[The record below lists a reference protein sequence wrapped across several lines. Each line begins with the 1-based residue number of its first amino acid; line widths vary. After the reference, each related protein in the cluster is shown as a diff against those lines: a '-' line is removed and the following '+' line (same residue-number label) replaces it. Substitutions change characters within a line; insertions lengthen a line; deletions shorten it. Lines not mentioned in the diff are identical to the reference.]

1 MSAVIPAV
9 APHEMPDA
17 AVDAVAESGISPPLT
32 ATRPPA
38 LAGHTAEALAIKAAL
53 QAERARLLHDFDLQ
67 PRAERFLR
75 GLARAHDVAL
85 RGCWKLA
92 AMPRSATLLAVG
104 GYGRGE
110 LFPHSDVDV
119 LMLLAQSPDA
129 GEAARI
135 ESLIGMLWDLG
146 FEVGHSVRTVP
157 ECLTEATR
165 DITVAT
171 ALIEA
176 RFLSGNRTLASLL
189 SEQVASAIEPQ
200 QFFRAKMLEQQQR
213 YAKFQDTPFALEPNL
228 KESPGGLRDLQMI
241 LWTARAA
248 RLGASWRD
256 LARRGLVTPIEARQ
270 LRRCEDFIR
279 MVRIRLHRIAKRRE
293 DRLVFDVQTA
303 LAAEFGFAQTPMCR
317 PSEVLMQHYYRT
329 AKVVTQLNVIVLQT
343 IEAALFPARNVAP
356 VPIHAATA
364 AGAAAGAAVANANF
378 QNAGGLLDIV
388 DEGVFFRRPSA
399 LLEAFLVMQQHSE
412 LEGMTARTMNA
423 IWHGRTLIDAKFRR
437 DPVNRALFL
446 SILKQPRG
454 IVHELRRMNQL
465 SVLGRYL
472 PAFRRIVGQMQHDLY
487 HVYTVD
493 QHILM
498 VVRNIRRFTMPEFA
512 HEYPLCSRLIANFE
526 RPWLLYVAALFHDI
540 AKGRGGDHSKLGM
553 ADVRRFARD
562 HALDANDIEL
572 LEFLVEHHLTMSRVA
587 QKEDLSDPEVVTAF
601 ARTVGSERRLTALYL
616 LTVADVRGT
625 SPKVWNAWKGKLLE
639 DLYFRALR
647 VVENADGSGAPPSAP
662 AELKARQ
669 QEARRILGL
678 YAFHPDAIERFW
690 KRLDVAWFLRHDA
703 QDIAWITRAF
713 ALARDTSR
721 PRIKARLSPAGEGL
735 QIVVFTPDQPDLFAR
750 ICQYFDRQRFYI
762 LDARVH
768 TTSGNEGERHALD
781 TFLVLD
787 PDGGHYRDR
796 IASIERDLAQHLA
809 HPTPLPQPATGRPS
823 RQSRSFPIEPTV
835 DLRPD
840 ERGRFF
846 LLTLSASDRDGLLY
860 AILRVLTGH
869 KVNVQ
874 AAKITTL
881 GERVEDFFLV
891 DGAILSD
898 AKAQIKLET
907 ELLAVLAP

>member
-1 MSAVIPAV
+1 MESDTT
-9 APHEMPDA
+9 HA
-17 AVDAVAESGISPPLT
+17 ASNDSTLT
-32 ATRPPA
+32 AARA
-38 LAGHTAEALAIKAAL
+38 SGLAAHTSEALAIRSGL
-53 QAERARLLHDFDLQ
+53 QAERARLMHEFNMQ

-85 RGCWKLA
+85 RACWKLA
-92 AMPRSATLLAVG
+92 AMPRSAALLAVG

-119 LMLLAQSPDA
+119 LMLLDQAPSA
-129 GEAARI
+129 SEAATI
-135 ESLIGMLWDLG
+135 ENLIGLLWDLG
-146 FEVGHSVRTVP
+146 FELGHSVRTVP
-157 ECLTEATR
+157 ECLTEAER

-176 RFLSGNRTLASLL
+176 RFLSGSRKLASTL
-189 SEQVASAIEPQ
+189 SEQIAAAIEPRK
-200 QFFRAKMLEQQQR
+200 FFRAKMLEQHQR
-213 YAKFQDTPFALEPNL
+213 YAKFQDTPYALEPNI

-248 RLGASWRD
+248 RLGDSWKA
-256 LARRGLVTPIEARQ
+256 LAQRGIVTRIEARQ
-270 LRRCEDFIR
+270 LRRCEEFIQL
-279 MVRIRLHRIAKRRE
+279 VRIRLHRIARRRE

-303 LAAEFGFAQTPMCR
+303 LAEELGLVQTPMCR
-317 PSEVLMQHYYRT
+317 ASEVLMQRYYRT

-356 VPIHAATA
+356 VLIDSATDA
-364 AGAAAGAAVANANF
+364 DF

-388 DEGVFFRRPSA
+388 DEGVFVRNPSA

-446 SILKQPRG
+446 SILQQPRG

-472 PAFRRIVGQMQHDLY
+472 PVFRRIVGQMQHDLY

-553 ADVRRFARD
+553 ADVRLFARE
-562 HALDANDIEL
+562 HSLDVNDIGL

-587 QKEDLSDPEVVTAF
+587 QKEDLSDPEAISAF
-601 ARTVGSERRLTALYL
+601 ARTVDTERRLTALYL

-647 VVENADGSGAPPSAP
+647 VIENADGSGAPTSAP
-662 AELKARQ
+662 AELQARQ
-669 QEARRILGL
+669 EDARRILGL

-735 QIVVFTPDQPDLFAR
+735 QIVVFTPDQSDLLAR

-768 TTSGNEGERHALD
+768 TTIGAEGERHALD
-781 TFLVLD
+781 TFHVLD

-796 IASIERDLAQHLA
+796 IAGIERDLAQHLA
-809 HPTPLPQPATGRPS
+809 HPTPLPAPATGRPS
-823 RQSRSFPIEPTV
+823 RQSRSFPIAPTV

-860 AILRVLTGH
+860 AILRVLTSH
-869 KVNVQ
+869 RVNVQ

-907 ELLAVLAP
+907 ELLELLEVLAS